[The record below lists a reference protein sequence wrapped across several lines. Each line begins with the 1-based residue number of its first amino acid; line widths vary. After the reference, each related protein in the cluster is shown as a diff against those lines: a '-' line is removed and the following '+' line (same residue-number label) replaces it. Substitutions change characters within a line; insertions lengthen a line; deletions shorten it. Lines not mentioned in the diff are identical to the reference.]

1 MPDAGAEQS
10 NGGKYMKKIIAING
24 SPRRNGNTAE
34 LLQHALRGASD
45 AGAET
50 ELVHLYSLKFTGCL
64 SCFYC
69 KRKDVAHG
77 VCAVKDD
84 LAPVLERVR
93 QADALIMGT
102 PIYVM
107 N

>member
-1 MPDAGAEQS
+1 
-10 NGGKYMKKIIAING
+10 MKKIIAING

-34 LLQHALRGASD
+34 LLQHALRGAAD

-77 VCAVKDD
+77 VCALKDD
-84 LAPVLERVR
+84 LDAEPEDFVCPVCGMQKKVFKLK
-93 QADALIMGT
+93 A
-102 PIYVM
+102 
-107 N
+107 